1 MISRDEFEEKL
12 KTIDSDAG
20 FTYGQKI
27 VWKDGARWAF
37 ELIFEK
43 KDQKKLIPDELK
55 FDKIFDGNEM
65 LGGES

>member
-12 KTIDSDAG
+12 KIIDVDPG

-37 ELIFEK
+37 ELIFDK
-43 KDQKKLIPDELK
+43 KEPKKLMPDDFR